1 MSIEQRRHI
10 RFSLDIPAIRYTRYG
25 EALETVLNQIS
36 IGGCLAEWDENVYVG
51 EEFRL
56 PVQLPNK
63 NFLPLKGKALYRFA
77 DNGIGTKFLDIT
89 QFEQELLSRIISHN
103 LEQQGLPLPL
113 TRLPNR
119 KILLKTNFRHSPTT
133 EGAEK
138 KFSTT
143 FYQLKIKK
151 NHFERFKESN

>member
-56 PVQLPNK
+56 LVQLPNK

-103 LEQQGLPLPL
+103 LEQQGLPLPIDPFAQPKDFIKNKFPTL
-113 TRLPNR
+113 TDNR
-119 KILLKTNFRHSPTT
+119 GRREEILDNILSIEN
-133 EGAEK
+133 
-138 KFSTT
+138 
-143 FYQLKIKK
+143 
-151 NHFERFKESN
+151 